1 MAIPLIL
8 GAVAA
13 AAAATGIYKGGKA
26 VVDNNKAG
34 SINDD
39 ANNIVESSKKKIE
52 ASRVACD
59 QSLTELGQRKAD
71 TLSVNV
77 KNFLETFGQI
87 KNVDFTHDGD
97 FGNLKAKDFK
107 DHVLNEMRESVNF
120 ITSSGLGATG
130 GSVGGAL
137 AAYGAY
143 SSVMALGTASTGTA
157 IGTLSGAA
165 ATNATLAWLGGGS
178 IAAGGG
184 GMALGTAVLTGVAA
198 GPAILIAGW
207 YMGSKA
213 SQNLDN
219 AHSNLAEAKKFRADV
234 NAAVALT
241 DGIRKVADKSAEILS
256 ELRKVSR
263 RNVNKLKEI
272 IAEQGTNYAEY
283 NDEAKAVVMANVKT
297 IQVIKVVL
305 DTPILD
311 ENGALLG
318 DADANLVNIEVSVQ
332 QGLIA

>member
-1 MAIPLIL
+1 MAVPLIL

-34 SINDD
+34 DINDD
-39 ANNIVESSKKKIE
+39 ANKIVEDSKKKME
-52 ASRVACD
+52 ASRIACD

-71 TLSVNV
+71 TLSGNV
-77 KNFLETFGQI
+77 KKCLETFGQI
-87 KNVDFTHDGD
+87 NVDFTHDGD

-165 ATNATLAWLGGGS
+165 ATKATLACLGGGS

-184 GMALGTAVLTGVAA
+184 GMALGTAVLTGVAS

-234 NAAVALT
+234 SAAVALT
-241 DGIRKVADKSAEILS
+241 DRIKKVADKSAEILS
-256 ELRKVSR
+256 DLRKVSR
-263 RNVNKLKEI
+263 RNVNKLKDI

-283 NDEAKAVVMANVKT
+283 NDDAKAVVMANVKT

-318 DADANLVNIEVSVQ
+318 DADVNLANIEASVQ

>member
-8 GAVAA
+8 GAVAV
-13 AAAATGIYKGGKA
+13 AAAATGVYKGGKA
-26 VVDNNKAG
+26 VVDNKKAG
-34 SINDD
+34 DINDD
-39 ANNIVESSKKKIE
+39 ASSIVESSKKKME

-59 QSLTELGQRKAD
+59 KSLTELGQQKAD
-71 TLSVNV
+71 TLSINV
-77 KNFLETFGQI
+77 KNFLDTFGRI

-97 FGNLKAKDFK
+97 FGNLKAKDFT

-120 ITSSGLGATG
+120 ITSSGLGTAG
-130 GSVGGAL
+130 GSLGGAL
-137 AAYGAY
+137 TAYGAY
-143 SSVMALGTASTGTA
+143 SGVMALGTASTGTA
-157 IGTLSGAA
+157 IGSLSGAA

-198 GPAILIAGW
+198 GPALLIAGW

-241 DGIRKVADKSAEILS
+241 DGIKKVADKSTEILS

-263 RNVNKLKEI
+263 RNVNNLKEVI
-272 IAEQGTNYAEY
+272 LEQGINYADY
-283 NDEAKAVVMANVKT
+283 DDEAKAVVMQNVKT
-297 IQVIKVVL
+297 IQVIKAVL

-318 DADANLVNIEVSVQ
+318 DADMNLSNISEEIQKGIIS
-332 QGLIA
+332 